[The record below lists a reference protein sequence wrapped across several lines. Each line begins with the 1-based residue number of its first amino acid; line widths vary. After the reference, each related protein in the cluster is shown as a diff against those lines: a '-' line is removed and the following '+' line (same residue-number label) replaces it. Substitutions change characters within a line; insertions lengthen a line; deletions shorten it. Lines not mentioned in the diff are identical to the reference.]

1 MYYPDGTGVTRKC
14 VVLYGPENANY
25 EDYGIQIIPME
36 TVENVTLGHGDTTAA
51 GSGMFTKTMN
61 SYNNAINTLNN
72 ATSKY
77 LNTTYAESVRCV
89 GSVPD
94 NPSYDG
100 AGMHTTQFGGS
111 YSGRLKDTDEN
122 YLTDWNQMKSLTI
135 HGIDDYY
142 WLTSRYV
149 SPGSSS
155 SSFNVRNVDSNGTLN
170 YYFLC
175 DVMSNR

>member
-25 EDYGIQIIPME
+25 EDYGIQIITME
-36 TVENVTLGHGDTTAA
+36 TVEDVTLGVDDDFTT
-51 GSGMFTKTMN
+51 SMN
-61 SYNNAINTLNN
+61 QYNDIINVLNN

-100 AGMHTTQFGGS
+100 AGMYTTQFGGS

-122 YLTDWNQMKSLTI
+122 YLTDWNQMNSLTI
-135 HGIDDYY
+135 RSIGHAY
-142 WLTSRYV
+142 WLASRRVDSYSDRSNFRVRYV
-149 SPGSSS
+149 LSRQLVQRQLVHCEFRRQS
-155 SSFNVRNVDSNGTLN
+155 VWH
-170 YYFLC
+170 
-175 DVMSNR
+175 